1 MPQDTTDPVE
11 QSRTIGNR
19 VGIKRDSTDA
29 RTYATA
35 LIRQMQTE
43 GLIWAVAPVELGG
56 PGLSVEQT
64 ARIVA
69 HVARLSP
76 SAGLI
81 YAMHMSQ
88 ALTVVRHAKDNAY
101 ICDQLHRFIAD
112 QTLVASGTS
121 EKNVG
126 GDIFGS
132 VCTIARGDGD
142 RLSLVKESP
151 NISYM
156 DLAGAILVS
165 AMSEGDKGTR
175 TQVLVCLET
184 ADLTAEEGPATGF
197 LGMNG
202 ILNLPY
208 TLTAS
213 FSPDAIFADDY
224 PVIARETM
232 TPSVHIFWAACW
244 SGIASAALDKA
255 RHYLGTQ
262 KLPDEDFSAALRIE
276 LSQLVDKHYVMNA
289 LIRDGAVDFDKHDAS
304 VAMGMGHTARVKRLK
319 TVCSQNL
326 EDICMGVLG
335 ILGMR
340 GYADTGPY
348 SLAEIVRDALS
359 ARVMISNYRLLTSN
373 AKIERFVLEK
383 I

>member
-1 MPQDTTDPVE
+1 MPHDPPNLVE
-11 QSRTIGNR
+11 LSRTLGNR
-19 VGIKRDSTDA
+19 VGMKRDSTDT
-29 RTYATA
+29 RTFATA
-35 LIRQMQTE
+35 LLQQMIAD
-43 GLIWAVAPVELGG
+43 GLIWAVAPVDIGG
-56 PGLSVEQT
+56 PGLSVEDT

-69 HVARLSP
+69 NVARLSP

-88 ALTVVRHAKDNAY
+88 ALTVVRHAQDNAY
-101 ICDQLHRFIAD
+101 IAGQLRRFVAD

-132 VCTIARGDGD
+132 VCTVARQDDG
-142 RLSLVKESP
+142 RLSLIKESP

-165 AMSEGDKGTR
+165 AMIERDNGTKS
-175 TQVLVCLET
+175 QVLACLET
-184 ADLTAEEGPATGF
+184 ADLTVEPGAATGF

-208 TLTAS
+208 RLSATFPEAALFGDEYS
-213 FSPDAIFADDY
+213 
-224 PVIARETM
+224 VIARETM
-232 TPSVHIFWAACW
+232 TPSVHIFWAASW

-262 KLPDEDFSAALRIE
+262 KLPDEDFSTALRIE

-289 LIRDGAVDFDKHDAS
+289 LIRDGAVDFDRHDAS

-326 EDICMGVLG
+326 EDICLGVLG

-340 GYADTGPY
+340 GYAESGPY
-348 SLAEIVRDALS
+348 SLAEIIQDALS